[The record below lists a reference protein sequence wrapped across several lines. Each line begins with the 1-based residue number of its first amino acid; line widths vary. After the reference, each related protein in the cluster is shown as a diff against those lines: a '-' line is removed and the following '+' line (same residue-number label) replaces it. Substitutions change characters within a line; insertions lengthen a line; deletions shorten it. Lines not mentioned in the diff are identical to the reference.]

1 MTEEFTQKEK
11 EAIVSVLCVL
21 SKADYRLHDKE
32 HVALEECIA
41 ELGFDTDRFQPI
53 PRNQLEKQA
62 YETLKSM
69 SKKKKRVFS
78 RMMTK
83 IARSKGHFGPL
94 ERAFAIEIMEMCDI
108 SFVHR

>member
-1 MTEEFTQKEK
+1 MMEEFTQKEK
-11 EAIVSVLCVL
+11 EAVVSVLCVL
-21 SKADYRLHDKE
+21 TKVDYRVRDKE
-32 HVALEECIA
+32 NQVLETCIK
-41 ELGFDTDRFQPI
+41 ELGCDTESFQPI

-69 SKKKKRVFS
+69 SKRKKRVLS

-83 IARSKGHFGPL
+83 IARSDGHFGPL

-108 SFVHR
+108 PFVHR